1 MPLVVFDLEGPLSPD
16 DHAYEVAR
24 RFLPEGDKLF
34 EVLSAYDDVL
44 YFEEG
49 REGYEPGG
57 TLVLLLPFLKVHGVT
72 DADLR
77 EVSDEAGLTP
87 GAREAVGA
95 ADPAYVASTSYE
107 VHAVNVA
114 GRLGIPRDNVKCT
127 EVSLDDLPEPTE
139 DEVRLVKEMEETLL
153 SLHPPGER
161 DPRELVRVLDPL
173 FFEELPSTRLGE
185 ACMSVE
191 VCGGGRKAEAVEW
204 ACDRED
210 VDVSEVVC
218 VGDSITDVEMMR
230 FVRREGG
237 LAVAF
242 NGNRYCVPEADVAVA
257 AASLDVLIPLFE
269 AFDEGGK
276 EAALEAARDLDDVEG
291 VLVVKEADERDV
303 EAFVE
308 VSERVRERV
317 RGEAGRLG

>member
-1 MPLVVFDLEGPLSPD
+1 MPVVVFDLEGPLSPD

-24 RFLPEGDKLF
+24 RYLPDGDRLF
-34 EVLSAYDDVL
+34 EVLSAYDDAL
-44 YFEEG
+44 YFEVR

-72 DADLR
+72 DEDLKR
-77 EVSDEAGLTP
+77 VSDEAGLTP
-87 GAREAVGA
+87 GAEEAVAA
-95 ADPAYVASTSYE
+95 ADPGYVASTSYR

-114 GRLGIPRDNVKCT
+114 GRVGIPEDRVRCT
-127 EVSLDDLPEPTE
+127 DVSLDELPEPG
-139 DEVRLVKEMEETLL
+139 DEERKLVERIEEEVL
-153 SLHPPGER
+153 SLYPP
-161 DPRELVRVLDPL
+161 DDWRELVERLDPL

-185 ACMSVE
+185 ACMRVE
-191 VCGGGRKAEAVEW
+191 VCGGGKKARAVEW
-204 ACDRED
+204 AAGREG
-210 VDVSEVVC
+210 VDVGDVVC

-230 FVRREGG
+230 FVREEGG

-257 AASLDVLIPLFE
+257 AGSLDVVVPLFE

-276 EAALEAARDLDDVEG
+276 EAALEVAETLEGVEG
-291 VLVVKEADERDV
+291 VLVVSEADER
-303 EAFVE
+303 ELKSFVRL
-308 VSERVRERV
+308 SEDVRERV